1 MSLVIS
7 PTINNNDTTTVSYIV
22 FNSVDFTYVKH
33 ICFSNNTDSSFIQ
46 SIQLHGLKI
55 NGCFIE
61 KISQIICD
69 TDPIIS
75 DFIESYWENN
85 FIVVIINNIAIYP
98 CMNKEEFNLDT
109 SAEIID
115 YIQSISNG
123 YKDKFKC
130 ALVFPTQFYGNS
142 WRKMID
148 ATFVKNITIQIR
160 DIITNFKN
168 LYSLKIGKYN
178 AGNNDERNKDILN
191 DLATYFNTNI
201 RKVCNEIRY
210 LFQVKDHEN
219 TELNIFLD
227 KFIFYIKHIVQ
238 VENKDLKEI
247 NEINENVLLNKET
260 QKQNIIY
267 QNNKLFFQKI
277 MCACSCSF

>member
-1 MSLVIS
+1 
-7 PTINNNDTTTVSYIV
+7 
-22 FNSVDFTYVKH
+22 
-33 ICFSNNTDSSFIQ
+33 
-46 SIQLHGLKI
+46 
-55 NGCFIE
+55 
-61 KISQIICD
+61 
-69 TDPIIS
+69 
-75 DFIESYWENN
+75 
-85 FIVVIINNIAIYP
+85 
-98 CMNKEEFNLDT
+98 
-109 SAEIID
+109 
-115 YIQSISNG
+115 
-123 YKDKFKC
+123 
-130 ALVFPTQFYGNS
+130 
-142 WRKMID
+142 MID

>member
-7 PTINNNDTTTVSYIV
+7 PMINNNDVTTVSYVV
-22 FNSVDFTYVKH
+22 FNSGDYTYVKH
-33 ICFSNNTDSSFIQ
+33 ICFSNNIDSSFIQ
-46 SIQLHGLKI
+46 SIQLHGLKV

-61 KISQIICD
+61 KISEIICD

-75 DFIESYWENN
+75 DFIETHWENN

-98 CMNKEEFNLDT
+98 CMNKDEFNLDT

-115 YIQSISNG
+115 YIESISIG
-123 YKDKFKC
+123 YQDKFKSG
-130 ALVFPTQFYGNS
+130 LIFPTQFYGNS

-148 ATFVKNITIQIR
+148 ATFAKNITIQIR
-160 DIITNFKN
+160 DIITDFKN
-168 LYSLKIGKYN
+168 LYILKIDKYN
-178 AGNNDERNKDILN
+178 SEQNKDIL
-191 DLATYFNTNI
+191 DELATYFNTNM

-210 LFQVKDHEN
+210 LFQLKDHKN
-219 TELNIFLD
+219 TELNVFLD
-227 KFIFYIKHIVQ
+227 KFISYVKHIVQ
-238 VENKDLKEI
+238 VENKNLKQ
-247 NEINENVLLNKET
+247 INENILLNKET

-277 MCACSCSF
+277 MYACSF